1 MYQIFLLHLFYA
13 LGLYFL
19 LDEIQYL
26 FQFNTRTTASFDQLV
41 KFNNDPD
48 YEFDDDE
55 PEDILKAAL
64 HSYGE
69 VIWICLAIYKIR
81 PMYLFA
87 FLAYS
92 ILMMIVGHRTA
103 KTIQLKDY
111 KYHTFLNTI
120 IIICII
126 AFIFWVEYSVIWL
139 S

>member
-26 FQFNTRTTASFDQLV
+26 FQFNSRTTTSFEQLV

-81 PMYLFA
+81 PTYLFV

-92 ILMMIVGHRTA
+92 LVMMIVGHRTA

-120 IIICII
+120 IVIGIIT
-126 AFIFWVEYSVIWL
+126 FILWTEYRVIWE
-139 S
+139 